1 MGVSA
6 VDPCLNS
13 CLQPKGVQSKSTQS
27 EREDKQASHQKVEV
41 DVRARLVVRLACVWL
56 NVHTQNEVSRHS
68 KHERAPTTQTQS
80 VVDAP
85 KPKSATTAKVALSCV
100 KSAFA
105 E

>member
-1 MGVSA
+1 MYITIQNITGHSHTFMKGHLVGVSA

-56 NVHTQNEVSRHS
+56 NAHTHRM
-68 KHERAPTTQTQS
+68 K
-80 VVDAP
+80 
-85 KPKSATTAKVALSCV
+85 
-100 KSAFA
+100 
-105 E
+105 